1 MKSVAKNIDMNK
13 KAFLLVFIYTFC
25 FSVFGQDNSWP
36 LQKCIDEAM
45 KNSIEIKISQLQVK
59 KSQKLHNSIAN
70 QMLPTISFTGNQSY
84 NFGSTID
91 PSTNGRVSSNIQN
104 DNFYL
109 NAQMN
114 LIDFRAFA
122 NAQKT
127 KIDIEKAKADLAVI
141 ENEYQLQ
148 IVESYY
154 QALFTQ
160 ELLKIQKQQFK
171 NSEFNL
177 TRIQK
182 EVEIGSKPQSD
193 LYDMQLNFTQEEVK
207 ILETEQ
213 LFLIQ
218 KKQLFQL
225 MNVEKT
231 SIAEVVLEHFVNNNS
246 IENSFENNPKIIA
259 AELNYKG
266 NLNETKLQKADNL
279 PSLTTFYGFSTF
291 YYKPLNQPDV
301 VVDNFNKQISDN
313 KNHQLGL
320 QLNVPIFNGFRNS
333 KRVSATKIEAEK
345 SKLIIEQEKLKV
357 KNQIDI
363 ETQNK
368 VNFEQLEK
376 KLEEMKTFA
385 DASFRT
391 SQSKYTSGVID
402 AIVFSAVKN
411 QLLSAEYDLLKNQ
424 LQIQFTD
431 IKINLIQ
438 GKVL

>member
-1 MKSVAKNIDMNK
+1 MNK

-70 QMLPTISFTGNQSY
+70 QMLPTVSFTGNQSY

-114 LIDFRAFA
+114 VIDFRAFA

-177 TRIQK
+177 NRIQK

-225 MNVEKT
+225 MNLENT

-333 KRVSATKIEAEK
+333 RRVSATKIEAEK
-345 SKLIIEQEKLKV
+345 SKFVIEQEKLKI

-368 VNFEQLEK
+368 INLEQLEA
-376 KLEEMKTFA
+376 KLAQMKTFA

-391 SQSKYTSGVID
+391 SQSKFTSGVID
-402 AIVFSAVKN
+402 AVVFSAVKN
-411 QLLSAEYDLLKNQ
+411 QLLSTEYDLLKNQ
-424 LQIQFTD
+424 LQRQFTD
-431 IKINLIQ
+431 VKIHLIQ
-438 GKVL
+438 GKSL

>member
-1 MKSVAKNIDMNK
+1 MNK

-70 QMLPTISFTGNQSY
+70 QMLPTVSFTGNQSY

-114 LIDFRAFA
+114 VIDFRAFA

-225 MNVEKT
+225 MNLENT

-266 NLNETKLQKADNL
+266 NLNETRLQKADNL

-333 KRVSATKIEAEK
+333 RRVSATKIEAEK
-345 SKLIIEQEKLKV
+345 SKFVIEQEKLKI

-368 VNFEQLEK
+368 INLEQLET
-376 KLEEMKTFA
+376 KLAQMKIFA

-391 SQSKYTSGVID
+391 SQSKFTSGVID
-402 AIVFSAVKN
+402 AVVFSAVKN
-411 QLLSAEYDLLKNQ
+411 QLLSTEYDLLKNQ
-424 LQIQFTD
+424 LQRQFTD
-431 IKINLIQ
+431 VKIHLIQ
-438 GKVL
+438 GKSL

>member
-1 MKSVAKNIDMNK
+1 MNK

-177 TRIQK
+177 NRIQK

-225 MNVEKT
+225 MNVENIT
-231 SIAEVVLEHFVNNNS
+231 VSEVVLEHFVNNNS

-333 KRVSATKIEAEK
+333 RRVSATKIEAEK
-345 SKLIIEQEKLKV
+345 SKFVIEQEKLKI

-368 VNFEQLEK
+368 INLEQLEA
-376 KLEEMKTFA
+376 KLAQMKTFA

-391 SQSKYTSGVID
+391 SQSKFTSGVID
-402 AIVFSAVKN
+402 AVVFSAVKN
-411 QLLSAEYDLLKNQ
+411 QLLSTEYDLLKNQ
-424 LQIQFTD
+424 LQRQFTD
-431 IKINLIQ
+431 VKIHLIQ
-438 GKVL
+438 GKSL

>member
-1 MKSVAKNIDMNK
+1 MNK
-13 KAFLLVFIYTFC
+13 KAFLLVFIYTLC
-25 FSVFGQDNSWP
+25 FSVFGQENSWP
-36 LQKCIDEAM
+36 LQKCIYEAM
-45 KNSIEIKISQLQVK
+45 KNSIDIKISQLQVK

-70 QMLPTISFTGNQSY
+70 QMLPAISFTGNQSY

-104 DNFYL
+104 DNFFL

-114 LIDFRAFA
+114 LIDFKNFA
-122 NAQKT
+122 MAQKT
-127 KIDIEKAKADLAVI
+127 KIDIEKDKADLAVI

-160 ELLKIQKQQFK
+160 ELLKIQTAQFK

-177 TRIQK
+177 SRIQK
-182 EVEIGSKPQSD
+182 EVEIGSKPKSD
-193 LYDMQLNFTQEEVK
+193 LYDMQLSFAQEEIK

-225 MNVEKT
+225 MNVENS
-231 SIAEVVLEHFVNNNS
+231 SINNVVLEYFIEKKPSESS
-246 IENSFENNPKIIA
+246 IDDNPKIRA
-259 AELNYKG
+259 AELGYQSSLKD
-266 NLNETKLQKADNL
+266 TKLERANNL
-279 PSLTTFYGFSTF
+279 PTLTTFYGFSTF

-301 VVDNFNKQISDN
+301 TVDNFNKQISDN
-313 KNHQLGL
+313 KNQQLGI
-320 QLNVPIFNGFRNS
+320 QLNVPVFNGFRNNR
-333 KRVSATKIEAEK
+333 RVSAAKIEAEK
-345 SKLIIEQEKLKV
+345 SKFIIEQEKLKI

-368 VNFEQLEK
+368 INLGELET
-376 KLEEMKTFA
+376 KLAQMKTFA

-391 SQSKYTSGVID
+391 SQSKFTSGVID
-402 AIVFSAVKN
+402 AVVFSAVKN
-411 QLLSAEYDLLKNQ
+411 QLLSTEYDLLKNQ
-424 LQIQFTD
+424 LQRQFTD
-431 IKINLIQ
+431 VKIHLIQ
-438 GKVL
+438 GKSL

>member
-1 MKSVAKNIDMNK
+1 MNK

-70 QMLPTISFTGNQSY
+70 QMLPTVSFTGNQSY

-114 LIDFRAFA
+114 VIDFRAFA

-177 TRIQK
+177 NRIQK

-225 MNVEKT
+225 MNLENT

-266 NLNETKLQKADNL
+266 NLNETRLQKADNL

-313 KNHQLGL
+313 KNHQLGI
-320 QLNVPIFNGFRNS
+320 QVNVPVFNGFRNS
-333 KRVSATKIEAEK
+333 RRVSATKIEAEK
-345 SKLIIEQEKLKV
+345 SKFVIEQEKLKI

-368 VNFEQLEK
+368 INLEQLET
-376 KLEEMKTFA
+376 KLAQMKIFA

-391 SQSKYTSGVID
+391 SQSKFTSGVID
-402 AIVFSAVKN
+402 AVVFSAVKN
-411 QLLSAEYDLLKNQ
+411 QLLSTEYDLLKNQ
-424 LQIQFTD
+424 LQRQFTD
-431 IKINLIQ
+431 VKIHLIQ
-438 GKVL
+438 GKSL

>member
-1 MKSVAKNIDMNK
+1 LQLAIKNNNMNK

-36 LQKCIDEAM
+36 LQKCIDQAM
-45 KNSIEIKISQLQVK
+45 KNSIDIKISQLQVK
-59 KSQKLHNSIAN
+59 KSQKLHNSVAN

-104 DNFYL
+104 DNFFL

-114 LIDFRAFA
+114 LIDFKNFA
-122 NAQKT
+122 IAQKT

-148 IVESYY
+148 ILESYY

-160 ELLKIQKQQFK
+160 ELLKIQTAQFK

-177 TRIQK
+177 SRIQK
-182 EVEIGSKPQSD
+182 EVEIGSKPKSD
-193 LYDMQLNFTQEEVK
+193 LYDMQLSFAQEEIK

-213 LFLIQ
+213 LFLLQ

-225 MNVEKT
+225 MNVENS
-231 SIAEVVLEHFVNNNS
+231 SINNVVLEYF
-246 IENSFENNPKIIA
+246 IEKNPSESSVENNPKIRA
-259 AELNYKG
+259 AELGYQSSLKD
-266 NLNETKLQKADNL
+266 TKLERANNL

-301 VVDNFNKQISDN
+301 IVDSFNKQISDN
-313 KNHQLGL
+313 KNQQLGI
-320 QLNVPIFNGFRNS
+320 QLNVPIFNGFRNNR
-333 KRVSATKIEAEK
+333 RVSAAKIEAEK
-345 SKLIIEQEKLKV
+345 SKFIIEQEKLKI

-363 ETQNK
+363 ETQNQI
-368 VNFEQLEK
+368 NLGQLET
-376 KLEEMKTFA
+376 KLAQMKTFA

-391 SQSKYTSGVID
+391 SQSKFTSGVID
-402 AIVFSAVKN
+402 AVVFSAVKN
-411 QLLSAEYDLLKNQ
+411 QLLSTEYDLLKNQ
-424 LQIQFTD
+424 LQRQFTD
-431 IKINLIQ
+431 VKIHLIQ
-438 GKVL
+438 GKSL

>member
-1 MKSVAKNIDMNK
+1 MNK

-45 KNSIEIKISQLQVK
+45 KNSIDIKISQLQVK
-59 KSQKLHNSIAN
+59 KSQKLHNSLAN

-104 DNFYL
+104 DNFFL

-114 LIDFRAFA
+114 LIDFKNFA
-122 NAQKT
+122 IAQKT

-148 IVESYY
+148 ILESYY

-160 ELLKIQKQQFK
+160 ELLKIQTAQFK

-177 TRIQK
+177 SRIQK
-182 EVEIGSKPQSD
+182 EVEIGSKPKSD
-193 LYDMQLNFTQEEVK
+193 LYDMQLSFAQEEIK

-213 LFLIQ
+213 LFILQ

-225 MNVEKT
+225 MNIENS
-231 SIAEVVLEHFVNNNS
+231 SINNVVLEYF
-246 IENSFENNPKIIA
+246 IEKNPSESSVENNPKIRA
-259 AELNYKG
+259 AELGYQSSLKD
-266 NLNETKLQKADNL
+266 TKLERANNL
-279 PSLTTFYGFSTF
+279 PSLTTCYGFSTF

-301 VVDNFNKQISDN
+301 TVDSFNKQISDN
-313 KNHQLGL
+313 KNQQLGI
-320 QLNVPIFNGFRNS
+320 QLNVPVFNGFRNNR
-333 KRVSATKIEAEK
+333 RVSAAKIEAEK
-345 SKLIIEQEKLKV
+345 SKFIIEQEKLKI

-368 VNFEQLEK
+368 INLGQLET
-376 KLEEMKTFA
+376 KLAQMKTFA

-391 SQSKYTSGVID
+391 SQSKFTSGVID
-402 AIVFSAVKN
+402 AVVFSAVKN
-411 QLLSAEYDLLKNQ
+411 QLLSTEYDLLKNQ
-424 LQIQFTD
+424 LQRQFTD
-431 IKINLIQ
+431 VKIHLIQ
-438 GKVL
+438 GKSL

>member
-1 MKSVAKNIDMNK
+1 MNK

-59 KSQKLHNSIAN
+59 KTQKEHNSVLN
-70 QMLPTISFTGNQSY
+70 QLLPSVNFTGNQSY

-109 NAQMN
+109 NVQTN
-114 LIDFRAFA
+114 LIDFKSFA

-127 KIDIEKAKADLAVI
+127 KINIEKAKAELAVI

-148 IVESYY
+148 ILESYY

-160 ELLKIQKQQFK
+160 ELLKIQVSQFK

-177 TRIQK
+177 NRIQK

-193 LYDMQLNFTQEEVK
+193 LYDMQLNFAQEEVK
-207 ILETEQ
+207 ILETKQ
-213 LFLIQ
+213 LEFLQ

-225 MNVEKT
+225 MNVENV
-231 SIAEVVLEHFVNNNS
+231 SIDEVVLENFVTNEVAL
-246 IENSFENNPKIIA
+246 ENDVNANPKIKF
-259 AELNYKG
+259 AELDYEG
-266 NLNETKLQKADNL
+266 NLKETKLQRADNL
-279 PSLTTFYGFSTF
+279 PTLTTFYGFSTF

-301 VVDNFNKQISDN
+301 VVGDFNSQISDN
-313 KNHQLGL
+313 KNHQVGV
-320 QLNVPIFNGFRNS
+320 QLNVPIFNGFRNN
-333 KRVSATKIEAEK
+333 KRVSASKIETEK
-345 SKLIIEQEKLKV
+345 SKFIIEQEKLKI

-363 ETQNK
+363 EVQNK
-368 VNFEQLEK
+368 INLEQLES
-376 KLEEMKTFA
+376 KLAQIKIFA

-391 SQSKYTSGVID
+391 SQSKFTSGVID
-402 AIVFSAVKN
+402 AVVFSAVKN
-411 QLLSAEYDLLKNQ
+411 QLLSTEYDLLKNK
-424 LQIQFTD
+424 LQHQFVSL
-431 IKINLIQ
+431 KISLIQ
-438 GKVL
+438 GKSL

>member
-1 MKSVAKNIDMNK
+1 MNK

-70 QMLPTISFTGNQSY
+70 QMLPTVSFTGNQSY

-114 LIDFRAFA
+114 VIDFRAFA

-177 TRIQK
+177 NRIQK

-225 MNVEKT
+225 MNLENT

-266 NLNETKLQKADNL
+266 NLNETRLQKADNL

-313 KNHQLGL
+313 KNHQLGI
-320 QLNVPIFNGFRNS
+320 QLNVPVFNGFRNS
-333 KRVSATKIEAEK
+333 RRVSATKIEAEK
-345 SKLIIEQEKLKV
+345 SKFVIEQEKLKI

-368 VNFEQLEK
+368 INLEQLEA
-376 KLEEMKTFA
+376 KLAQMKTFA

-391 SQSKYTSGVID
+391 SQSKFTSGVID
-402 AIVFSAVKN
+402 AVVFSAVKN
-411 QLLSAEYDLLKNQ
+411 QLLSTEYDLLKNQ
-424 LQIQFTD
+424 LQRQFTD
-431 IKINLIQ
+431 VKIYLIQ
-438 GKVL
+438 GKSL